1 MKDNKKDLLKR
12 FVGLTRE
19 EVINSKEKYGVNK
32 LEEKKKQPL
41 ILKILSI
48 FKEPMFLLLIIAAS
62 IYFIVGE
69 YRDGIIMLIFVLAIC
84 LIEYIQET
92 KTDKALEELN
102 KLSALNVK
110 VIREGKEE
118 VISSEEVVVGDIV
131 LLEEGDSVPA
141 DGKLLYT
148 QSLGVNES
156 SLTGESLVVYKN
168 CKEDKDNHFK
178 LNMCYS
184 GTNVTNGFG
193 VIEIVSVGKNTEFGR
208 IGESLN
214 EIKKERTPLE
224 KQINK
229 LVFICTIIS
238 FIVFLLTIVINY
250 INHPELVFSKRIIEA
265 ILAGVTIAMATIPE
279 EIPVVLTVFLAMGAW
294 DLTKKKTIT
303 RNMKTI
309 ETLGAVNVL
318 CTDKTGTLTENK
330 MKVQDVYEYRDTFLE
345 TSYLSCPLV
354 AYDPMEI
361 AIKEYCKL
369 KNDIKYGEKITKE
382 YAFTPETKMTG
393 QVWDNKLLCVKGAYE
408 SVLPLCNLDKKTYE
422 EIKKKIDE
430 YSNEGFRVLAVARN
444 NSLKNIPNSLFE
456 AKLTFEGLIA
466 LYDPPRFGVKT
477 SLSECYSA
485 GVRVIMITGDNG
497 ETAKG
502 IAKKINLANYDEVI
516 TGNELENMSDEEL
529 FEKAKTVNIFARVYP
544 NHKMRIVN
552 ALQKDNKIVAMTG
565 DGVNDAPA
573 LKKANVG
580 IAMGKRGTNVAKE
593 SADLILL
600 DDNFNTIVKAIENGR
615 TIYHNI
621 RKAISYVIA
630 IHIPIALLFLF
641 VPVFKLPTL
650 LLPIHVM
657 LLELLI
663 DPTSSIVFQR
673 IKPSS
678 DIMQEKPRNINEAIL
693 NVKNAISSI
702 SQGLLI
708 FLVVFITYFLL
719 IHNNIDTNL
728 SITVAYAILVL
739 SIMLI
744 TYQLRG
750 NDFTLKAF
758 VKSFKDKVSL
768 IVNLDVIIGLTM
780 FVYVPFFNT
789 VANTM
794 PLELKWWLLIIGLV
808 LLAILPF
815 DIFKVINKKNHY
827 LHSPAK

>member
-184 GTNVTNGFG
+184 GTNVTNGLG

-330 MKVQDVYEYRDTFLE
+330 MKVQDVYEYSDTFLE
-345 TSYLSCPLV
+345 TFYLSCPLV

-408 SVLPLCNLDKKTYE
+408 SVLPLCNLDKKKYE

-630 IHIPIALLFLF
+630 IHIPIALLSLF

-719 IHNNIDTNL
+719 IHNNINTNL

-815 DIFKVINKKNHY
+815 DIFKVVNKRK
-827 LHSPAK
+827 K

>member
-12 FVGLTRE
+12 FVGLTKE

-41 ILKILSI
+41 ILKMLSI

-184 GTNVTNGFG
+184 GTNVTNGLG

-208 IGESLN
+208 IGESLK
-214 EIKKERTPLE
+214 EIEKERTPLE

-330 MKVQDVYEYRDTFLE
+330 MKVQDIYEYSDTFLE

-369 KNDIKYGEKITKE
+369 KNDINYGEKITKE

-408 SVLPLCNLDKKTYE
+408 SVLPLCNLDKKKYE
-422 EIKKKIDE
+422 EIKKKIDA

-630 IHIPIALLFLF
+630 IHIPIALLSLF

-758 VKSFKDKVSL
+758 VNSFKDKVSL
-768 IVNLDVIIGLTM
+768 IVNLGVIIGLTM

-815 DIFKVINKKNHY
+815 DIFKVINKRK
-827 LHSPAK
+827 K

>member
-1 MKDNKKDLLKR
+1 MKDNKKDLLKN

-184 GTNVTNGFG
+184 GTNVTNGLG

-208 IGESLN
+208 IGESLK
-214 EIKKERTPLE
+214 EIEKERTPLE

-330 MKVQDVYEYRDTFLE
+330 MKVQDVYEYSDTFLE

-369 KNDIKYGEKITKE
+369 KNDINYGEKITKE

-408 SVLPLCNLDKKTYE
+408 SVLPLCNLDKKKNE

-430 YSNEGFRVLAVARN
+430 YSNEGFRVLSVARN

-456 AKLTFEGLIA
+456 VKLTFEGLIA

-630 IHIPIALLFLF
+630 IHIPIALLSLF

-693 NVKNAISSI
+693 NLKNAISSI

-719 IHNNIDTNL
+719 IHNNINTNL

-768 IVNLDVIIGLTM
+768 IVNLGVIIGLTM

-815 DIFKVINKKNHY
+815 DIFKVINKRK
-827 LHSPAK
+827 K

>member
-1 MKDNKKDLLKR
+1 MKDNKKDLLKK
-12 FVGLTRE
+12 FGGLTKE

-184 GTNVTNGFG
+184 GTNVTNGLG

-208 IGESLN
+208 IGESLK
-214 EIKKERTPLE
+214 EIEKERTPLE

-330 MKVQDVYEYRDTFLE
+330 MKVQDVYEYSDTFLE

-369 KNDIKYGEKITKE
+369 KNDINYGEKITKE

-408 SVLPLCNLDKKTYE
+408 SVLPLCNLDKKKYE
-422 EIKKKIDE
+422 EIKKKIDA

-456 AKLTFEGLIA
+456 AKLTFEGLIT

-630 IHIPIALLFLF
+630 IHIPIALLSLF

-815 DIFKVINKKNHY
+815 DIFKVVNKRK
-827 LHSPAK
+827 K

>member
-110 VIREGKEE
+110 VIREGKEK

-184 GTNVTNGFG
+184 GTNVTNGLG

-208 IGESLN
+208 IGESLK

-330 MKVQDVYEYRDTFLE
+330 MKVQDIYEYSDTFLE

-369 KNDIKYGEKITKE
+369 KNDINYGEKITKE

-630 IHIPIALLFLF
+630 IHIPIALLSLF

-815 DIFKVINKKNHY
+815 DIFKVVNKRK
-827 LHSPAK
+827 K

>member
-1 MKDNKKDLLKR
+1 MKDNKKDLLKK
-12 FVGLTRE
+12 FVGLTKE

-184 GTNVTNGFG
+184 GTNVTNGLG

-208 IGESLN
+208 IGESLK
-214 EIKKERTPLE
+214 EIEKERTPLE

-250 INHPELVFSKRIIEA
+250 INHPELFFSKRIIEA

-330 MKVQDVYEYRDTFLE
+330 MKVQDVYEYSDTFLE

-369 KNDIKYGEKITKE
+369 KNDINYGEKITKE

-408 SVLPLCNLDKKTYE
+408 SVLPLCNLDKKKYE

-630 IHIPIALLFLF
+630 IHIPIALLSLF

-678 DIMQEKPRNINEAIL
+678 DIMQEKPRNINETIL

-719 IHNNIDTNL
+719 IHNNITTNL
-728 SITVAYAILVL
+728 SITVSYAILVL

-768 IVNLDVIIGLTM
+768 IVNLGVIIGLTM

-815 DIFKVINKKNHY
+815 DIFKVINKRK
-827 LHSPAK
+827 K

>member
-1 MKDNKKDLLKR
+1 MKDNKKDLLKK
-12 FVGLTRE
+12 FGGLTKE

-110 VIREGKEE
+110 VIREGKEK

-184 GTNVTNGFG
+184 GTNVTNGLG

-250 INHPELVFSKRIIEA
+250 INHPELAFSKRIIEA

-330 MKVQDVYEYRDTFLE
+330 MKVQDVYEYSDTFLE

-369 KNDIKYGEKITKE
+369 KNDINYGEKITKE

-408 SVLPLCNLDKKTYE
+408 SVLPLCNLDKKKYE

-630 IHIPIALLFLF
+630 IHIPIALLSLF

-815 DIFKVINKKNHY
+815 DIFKVVNKRK
-827 LHSPAK
+827 K

>member
-12 FVGLTRE
+12 FVGLTKE

-110 VIREGKEE
+110 VIREGKEK

-184 GTNVTNGFG
+184 GTNVTNGLG

-208 IGESLN
+208 IGESLK
-214 EIKKERTPLE
+214 EIEKERTPLE

-330 MKVQDVYEYRDTFLE
+330 MKVQDVYEYSDTFLE

-369 KNDIKYGEKITKE
+369 KNDINYGEKITKE

-408 SVLPLCNLDKKTYE
+408 SVLPLCNLDKKKYE
-422 EIKKKIDE
+422 EIKKKIDA

-456 AKLTFEGLIA
+456 AKLTFEGLIT

-630 IHIPIALLFLF
+630 IHIPIALLSLF

-815 DIFKVINKKNHY
+815 DIFKVVNKRK
-827 LHSPAK
+827 K

>member
-1 MKDNKKDLLKR
+1 MERQEKDFLKNIK
-12 FVGLTRE
+12 GLTKD
-19 EVINSKEKYGVNK
+19 EVVKSREKYGVNK
-32 LEEKKKQPL
+32 LAKKKKQPL
-41 ILKILSI
+41 IIKIISI

-62 IYFIVGE
+62 IYFIVRE
-69 YRDGIIMLIFVLAIC
+69 YGDGIMMLIFVFGIC
-84 LIEYIQET
+84 FIEYMQEA

-102 KLSALNVK
+102 KLSSLNIK
-110 VIREGKEE
+110 VIRDGKEE
-118 VISSEEVVVGDIV
+118 AMSSEDVVVGDIV

-141 DGKLLYT
+141 DGKVLYG

-156 SLTGESLVVYKN
+156 SLTGESEVVYKN
-168 CKEDKDNHFK
+168 TKEDDVNHFK

-184 GTNVTNGFG
+184 GTNVTNGLG
-193 VIEIVSVGKNTEFGR
+193 IIEIVAVGKNTEFGR

-214 EIKKERTPLE
+214 DIKTERTPLE

-229 LVFICTIIS
+229 LVFVCTIIS
-238 FIVFLLTIVINY
+238 GIVFVLTIIINY
-250 INHPELVFSKRIIEA
+250 INHPELVFSDRIVEA

-294 DLTKKKTIT
+294 NLTKEKTLT

-330 MKVQDVYEYRDTFLE
+330 MKVQDVYEYDNLCIE

-354 AYDPMEI
+354 AYDPMDV
-361 AIKEYCKL
+361 AIKEYCLSKEEFGKDL
-369 KNDIKYGEKITKE
+369 KITKE

-393 QVWDNKLLCVKGAYE
+393 QIWNDKILCVKGAYE
-408 SVLPLCNLDKKTYE
+408 SVLPLCDLDEQRYSQ
-422 EIKKKIDE
+422 IKAKIDS
-430 YSNEGFRVLAVARN
+430 YSNDGVRVLAVARQDDLT
-444 NSLKNIPNSLFE
+444 SIPNSLSDSSLNFV
-456 AKLTFEGLIA
+456 GLIA
-466 LYDPPRFGVKT
+466 LYDSPRDGVSE
-477 SLSECYSA
+477 SLSDCYSA

-502 IAKKINLANYDEVI
+502 IAKKINLENYDEVI
-516 TGNELENMSDEEL
+516 TGNELEKMSDEEL

-544 NHKMRIVN
+544 NHKMRIVK

-600 DDNFNTIVKAIENGR
+600 DDNFNTIVRAIENGR
-615 TIYHNI
+615 GIYSNI
-621 RKAISYVIA
+621 RKAISYIIA
-630 IHIPIALLFLF
+630 IHIPIALLSLF
-641 VPVFKLPTL
+641 VPLFKLPTF

-657 LLELLI
+657 LLELII

-673 IKPSS
+673 IKPSK
-678 DIMQEKPRNINEAIL
+678 DIMKEKPRNINESIL
-693 NVKNAISSI
+693 NLKSAITSVL
-702 SQGLLI
+702 QGLLI
-708 FLVVFITYFLL
+708 FLVVFITYFVLVRG
-719 IHNNIDTNL
+719 NAGSNL
-728 SITVAYAILVL
+728 SVTIAYATLVL

-750 NDFTLKAF
+750 HEWTLKAF
-758 VKSFKDKVSL
+758 VRSFKDRVSL
-768 IVNLDVIIGLTM
+768 LVNLGVMIGLI
-780 FVYVPFFNT
+780 VLIYIPFFNSL
-789 VANTM
+789 ANTS
-794 PLELKWWLLIIGLV
+794 PLGLKWWLVIICLV
-808 LLAILPF
+808 LLSVVPF
-815 DIFKVINKKNHY
+815 DILKFKRKK
-827 LHSPAK
+827 

>member
-184 GTNVTNGFG
+184 GTNVTNGLG

-208 IGESLN
+208 IGESLK
-214 EIKKERTPLE
+214 EIEKERTPLE

-330 MKVQDVYEYRDTFLE
+330 MKVQDVYEYSDTFLE

-408 SVLPLCNLDKKTYE
+408 SVLPLCNLDKKKYE

-529 FEKAKTVNIFARVYP
+529 FEKAKTVNIFARLYP

-630 IHIPIALLFLF
+630 IHIPIALLSLF

-719 IHNNIDTNL
+719 IHNNINTNL

-758 VKSFKDKVSL
+758 VNSFKDKVSL
-768 IVNLDVIIGLTM
+768 IVNLGVIIGLTM

-815 DIFKVINKKNHY
+815 DIFKVINKRK
-827 LHSPAK
+827 K

>member
-184 GTNVTNGFG
+184 GTNVTNGLG

-208 IGESLN
+208 IGESLK

-330 MKVQDVYEYRDTFLE
+330 MKVQDVYEYSDTFLE

-369 KNDIKYGEKITKE
+369 KKDINYGEKITKE

-408 SVLPLCNLDKKTYE
+408 SVLPLCNLDKKKYE

-630 IHIPIALLFLF
+630 IHIPIALLSLF

-815 DIFKVINKKNHY
+815 DIFKVVNKRK
-827 LHSPAK
+827 K

>member
-184 GTNVTNGFG
+184 GTNVTNGLG

-208 IGESLN
+208 IGESLK
-214 EIKKERTPLE
+214 EIEKERTPLE

-330 MKVQDVYEYRDTFLE
+330 MKVQDVYEYSDTFLE

-369 KNDIKYGEKITKE
+369 KNDINYGEKITKE

-408 SVLPLCNLDKKTYE
+408 SVLPLCNLDKKKYE

-430 YSNEGFRVLAVARN
+430 YSNEGFRVLSVARN

-630 IHIPIALLFLF
+630 IHIPIALLSLF

-719 IHNNIDTNL
+719 IHNNINTNL

-758 VKSFKDKVSL
+758 VNSFKDKVSL
-768 IVNLDVIIGLTM
+768 IVNLGVIIGLTM

-794 PLELKWWLLIIGLV
+794 PLALKWWLLIIGLV

-815 DIFKVINKKNHY
+815 DIFKVINKRK
-827 LHSPAK
+827 K

>member
-12 FVGLTRE
+12 FVGLTKE

-184 GTNVTNGFG
+184 GTNVTNGLG

-208 IGESLN
+208 IGESLK
-214 EIKKERTPLE
+214 EIEKERTPLE

-330 MKVQDVYEYRDTFLE
+330 MKVQDVYEYSDTFLE

-369 KNDIKYGEKITKE
+369 KNDINYGEKITKE

-408 SVLPLCNLDKKTYE
+408 SVLPLCNLDKKKYE
-422 EIKKKIDE
+422 EIKKKIDA

-456 AKLTFEGLIA
+456 AKLTFEGLIT

-630 IHIPIALLFLF
+630 IHIPIALLSLF

-815 DIFKVINKKNHY
+815 DIFKVVNKRK
-827 LHSPAK
+827 K

>member
-1 MKDNKKDLLKR
+1 MKDNKKNLLKK
-12 FVGLTRE
+12 FGGLTRE

-184 GTNVTNGFG
+184 GTNVTNGLG

-208 IGESLN
+208 IGESLK
-214 EIKKERTPLE
+214 EIEKERTPLE

-330 MKVQDVYEYRDTFLE
+330 MKVQDIYEYSDTFLE

-369 KNDIKYGEKITKE
+369 KNDINYGEKITKE

-408 SVLPLCNLDKKTYE
+408 SVLPLCNLDKKKYE
-422 EIKKKIDE
+422 EIKKKIDA

-456 AKLTFEGLIA
+456 AKLTFEGLIT

-630 IHIPIALLFLF
+630 IHIPIALLSLF

-815 DIFKVINKKNHY
+815 DIFKVVNKRK
-827 LHSPAK
+827 K

>member
-184 GTNVTNGFG
+184 GTSVTNGLG

-208 IGESLN
+208 IGESLK
-214 EIKKERTPLE
+214 EIEKERTPLE

-330 MKVQDVYEYRDTFLE
+330 MKVQYVYEYSDTFLE
-345 TSYLSCPLV
+345 TSYLSCPFV

-369 KNDIKYGEKITKE
+369 KNDINYGEKITKE

-408 SVLPLCNLDKKTYE
+408 SVLPLCNLDKKKYE

-485 GVRVIMITGDNG
+485 GVRVIMIIGDNG
-497 ETAKG
+497 ESAKG

-630 IHIPIALLFLF
+630 IHIPIALLSLF

-758 VKSFKDKVSL
+758 VNSFKDKVSL
-768 IVNLDVIIGLTM
+768 IVNLGVIIGLTM

-789 VANTM
+789 VANTT

-815 DIFKVINKKNHY
+815 DIFKVINKRK
-827 LHSPAK
+827 K

>member
-1 MKDNKKDLLKR
+1 MKDNKKDLLKK
-12 FVGLTRE
+12 FGGLTKE

-110 VIREGKEE
+110 VIREGKEK

-184 GTNVTNGFG
+184 GTNVTNGLG

-208 IGESLN
+208 IGESLK
-214 EIKKERTPLE
+214 EIEKERTPLE

-250 INHPELVFSKRIIEA
+250 INHPELAFSKRIIEA

-369 KNDIKYGEKITKE
+369 KNDINYGEKITKE

-408 SVLPLCNLDKKTYE
+408 SVLPLCNLDKKKYE

-630 IHIPIALLFLF
+630 IHIPIALLSLF

-678 DIMQEKPRNINEAIL
+678 DIMQEKPRNINETIL

-768 IVNLDVIIGLTM
+768 IVNLGVIIGLTM

-815 DIFKVINKKNHY
+815 DIFKVINKRK
-827 LHSPAK
+827 K

>member
-1 MKDNKKDLLKR
+1 MKDNKKDLLKK
-12 FVGLTRE
+12 FGGLTKE

-131 LLEEGDSVPA
+131 LLGEGDSVPA

-184 GTNVTNGFG
+184 GTNVTNGLG

-208 IGESLN
+208 IGESLK

-330 MKVQDVYEYRDTFLE
+330 MKVQDIYEYSDTFLE

-361 AIKEYCKL
+361 AIKEYCKS
-369 KNDIKYGEKITKE
+369 KNDINYSEKITKE

-408 SVLPLCNLDKKTYE
+408 SVLPLCNLDKKKNA

-630 IHIPIALLFLF
+630 IHIPIALLSLF

-693 NVKNAISSI
+693 NLKNAISSI

-768 IVNLDVIIGLTM
+768 IVNLGVIIGLTM

-789 VANTM
+789 VANTT

-815 DIFKVINKKNHY
+815 DIFKVINKRK
-827 LHSPAK
+827 K

>member
-1 MKDNKKDLLKR
+1 MKDNKKDLLKK
-12 FVGLTRE
+12 FGGLTKE

-41 ILKILSI
+41 ILKMLSI

-184 GTNVTNGFG
+184 GTNVTNGLG

-208 IGESLN
+208 IGESLK
-214 EIKKERTPLE
+214 EIEKERTPLE

-250 INHPELVFSKRIIEA
+250 INHPELAFSKRIIEA

-330 MKVQDVYEYRDTFLE
+330 MKVQDVYEYSDTFLE

-369 KNDIKYGEKITKE
+369 KNDINYGEKITKE

-408 SVLPLCNLDKKTYE
+408 SVLPLCNLDKKKYE

-456 AKLTFEGLIA
+456 VKLTFEGLIA

-630 IHIPIALLFLF
+630 IHIPIALLSLF

-768 IVNLDVIIGLTM
+768 IVNLGVIIGLTM

-815 DIFKVINKKNHY
+815 DIFKVINKRK
-827 LHSPAK
+827 K

>member
-12 FVGLTRE
+12 FVGLTKE

-32 LEEKKKQPL
+32 LEDKKKQPL

-184 GTNVTNGFG
+184 GTNVTNGLG
-193 VIEIVSVGKNTEFGR
+193 VIEIVSVGKNTEFGH
-208 IGESLN
+208 IGESLK
-214 EIKKERTPLE
+214 EIEKERTPLE
-224 KQINK
+224 RQINK

-330 MKVQDVYEYRDTFLE
+330 MKVQDVYEYSDTFLE

-369 KNDIKYGEKITKE
+369 KNDINYGEKITKE

-408 SVLPLCNLDKKTYE
+408 SVLPLCNLDKKKYE

-430 YSNEGFRVLAVARN
+430 YSNEGFRVLAVAIN

-485 GVRVIMITGDNG
+485 GIRVIMITGDNG

-573 LKKANVG
+573 LKKADVG

-630 IHIPIALLFLF
+630 IHIPIALLSLF

-719 IHNNIDTNL
+719 IHNNITTNL
-728 SITVAYAILVL
+728 SITVSYAILVL

-768 IVNLDVIIGLTM
+768 IVNVGVIIGLTM
-780 FVYVPFFNT
+780 FVYIPFFNT
-789 VANTM
+789 VANTI

-815 DIFKVINKKNHY
+815 DIFKVINKREK
-827 LHSPAK
+827 

>member
-12 FVGLTRE
+12 FVGLTKE

-41 ILKILSI
+41 ISKILSI

-118 VISSEEVVVGDIV
+118 IISSEEVVVGDIV

-184 GTNVTNGFG
+184 GTNVTNGLG

-208 IGESLN
+208 IGESLK

-330 MKVQDVYEYRDTFLE
+330 MKVQDIYEYSDTFLE

-354 AYDPMEI
+354 AYNPMEI
-361 AIKEYCKL
+361 AIKEYCKS
-369 KNDIKYGEKITKE
+369 KNDINYGEKITKE

-408 SVLPLCNLDKKTYE
+408 SVLPLCNLDKKKYE

-466 LYDPPRFGVKT
+466 LYDSPRFGVKT

-621 RKAISYVIA
+621 RKATSYVIA
-630 IHIPIALLFLF
+630 IHIPIALLSLF

-719 IHNNIDTNL
+719 IHNNINTNL

-744 TYQLRG
+744 TYQLKG

-768 IVNLDVIIGLTM
+768 IVNLGVIIGLTM

-789 VANTM
+789 VANTT
-794 PLELKWWLLIIGLV
+794 PLELKWWFLVIGLV

-815 DIFKVINKKNHY
+815 DIFKVITKRKK
-827 LHSPAK
+827 

>member
-184 GTNVTNGFG
+184 GTNVTNGLG

-208 IGESLN
+208 IGESLK
-214 EIKKERTPLE
+214 EIEKERTPLE

-250 INHPELVFSKRIIEA
+250 INHPELAFSKRIIEA

-330 MKVQDVYEYRDTFLE
+330 MKVQDIYEYSDTFLE

-369 KNDIKYGEKITKE
+369 KNDINYGEKITKE

-408 SVLPLCNLDKKTYE
+408 SVLPLCNLDKKKYE

-630 IHIPIALLFLF
+630 IHIPIALLSLF

-815 DIFKVINKKNHY
+815 DIFKVVNKRK
-827 LHSPAK
+827 K

>member
-12 FVGLTRE
+12 FVGLTKE

-32 LEEKKKQPL
+32 LEDKKKQPL

-168 CKEDKDNHFK
+168 CKEDNNNHFK

-184 GTNVTNGFG
+184 GTNVTNGLG

-208 IGESLN
+208 IGESLK
-214 EIKKERTPLE
+214 EIEKERTPLE
-224 KQINK
+224 RQINK

-250 INHPELVFSKRIIEA
+250 INHPELAFSKRIIEA

-330 MKVQDVYEYRDTFLE
+330 MKVQDVYEYSDTFLE

-369 KNDIKYGEKITKE
+369 KNDINYGEKITKE

-408 SVLPLCNLDKKTYE
+408 SVLPLCNLDKKKYE

-477 SLSECYSA
+477 SLNECYSA
-485 GVRVIMITGDNG
+485 GIRVIMITGDNG

-573 LKKANVG
+573 LKKADVG

-630 IHIPIALLFLF
+630 IHIPIALLSLF

-719 IHNNIDTNL
+719 IHNNITTNL
-728 SITVAYAILVL
+728 SITVSYAILVL

-768 IVNLDVIIGLTM
+768 IVNVGVIIGLTM
-780 FVYVPFFNT
+780 FVYIPFFNT
-789 VANTM
+789 VANTI

-815 DIFKVINKKNHY
+815 DIFKVINKREK
-827 LHSPAK
+827 

>member
-62 IYFIVGE
+62 MYFIVGE

-110 VIREGKEE
+110 VIREGKEK

-184 GTNVTNGFG
+184 GTNVTNGLG

-208 IGESLN
+208 IGESLK
-214 EIKKERTPLE
+214 EIEKERTPLE

-330 MKVQDVYEYRDTFLE
+330 MKVQDVYEYSDTFLE

-369 KNDIKYGEKITKE
+369 KNDINYGEKITKE

-408 SVLPLCNLDKKTYE
+408 SVLPLCNLDKKKYE
-422 EIKKKIDE
+422 EIKKKIDA

-630 IHIPIALLFLF
+630 IHIPIALLSLF

-719 IHNNIDTNL
+719 IHNNINTNL

-758 VKSFKDKVSL
+758 VNSFKDKVSL
-768 IVNLDVIIGLTM
+768 IVNLGVIIGLTM

-815 DIFKVINKKNHY
+815 DIFKVVNKRK
-827 LHSPAK
+827 K

>member
-184 GTNVTNGFG
+184 GTNVTNGLG

-208 IGESLN
+208 IGESLK
-214 EIKKERTPLE
+214 EIEKERTPLE

-330 MKVQDVYEYRDTFLE
+330 MKVQDVYEYSDTFLE
-345 TSYLSCPLV
+345 TFYLSCPLV

-369 KNDIKYGEKITKE
+369 KNDINYGEKITKE

-630 IHIPIALLFLF
+630 IHIPIALLSLF

-815 DIFKVINKKNHY
+815 DIFKVVNKRK
-827 LHSPAK
+827 K

>member
-110 VIREGKEE
+110 VIREGKEK

-184 GTNVTNGFG
+184 GTNVTNGLG

-208 IGESLN
+208 IGESLK
-214 EIKKERTPLE
+214 EIEKERTPLE

-330 MKVQDVYEYRDTFLE
+330 MKVQDVYEYSDTFLE

-369 KNDIKYGEKITKE
+369 KNDINYGEKITKE

-408 SVLPLCNLDKKTYE
+408 SVLPLCNLDKKKYE
-422 EIKKKIDE
+422 EIKKKIDA

-630 IHIPIALLFLF
+630 IHIPIALLSLF

-815 DIFKVINKKNHY
+815 DIFKVVNKRK
-827 LHSPAK
+827 K

>member
-184 GTNVTNGFG
+184 GTNVTNGLG

-208 IGESLN
+208 IGESLK

-330 MKVQDVYEYRDTFLE
+330 MKVQDVYEYSDTFLE

-369 KNDIKYGEKITKE
+369 KNDINYGEKITKE

-408 SVLPLCNLDKKTYE
+408 SVLPLCNLDKKKYE

-630 IHIPIALLFLF
+630 IHIPIALLSLF

-678 DIMQEKPRNINEAIL
+678 DIMQEKPRNINETIL

-719 IHNNIDTNL
+719 IHNNINTNL

-758 VKSFKDKVSL
+758 VNSFKDKVSL
-768 IVNLDVIIGLTM
+768 IVNLGVIIGLTM

-815 DIFKVINKKNHY
+815 DIFKVINKRK
-827 LHSPAK
+827 K

>member
-1 MKDNKKDLLKR
+1 MKDNKKDLLKK
-12 FVGLTRE
+12 FGGLTKE

-41 ILKILSI
+41 ILKMLSI

-110 VIREGKEE
+110 VIREGKEK

-184 GTNVTNGFG
+184 GTNVTNGLG

-208 IGESLN
+208 IGESLK
-214 EIKKERTPLE
+214 EIEKERTPLE

-330 MKVQDVYEYRDTFLE
+330 MKVQDVYEYSDTFLE

-369 KNDIKYGEKITKE
+369 KNDINYGEKITKE

-408 SVLPLCNLDKKTYE
+408 SVLPLCNLDKKKYE

-630 IHIPIALLFLF
+630 IHIPIALLSLF

-768 IVNLDVIIGLTM
+768 IVNLGVIIGLTM

-815 DIFKVINKKNHY
+815 DIFKVINKRK
-827 LHSPAK
+827 K

>member
-12 FVGLTRE
+12 FVGLTKE

-110 VIREGKEE
+110 VIREGKEK

-184 GTNVTNGFG
+184 GTNVTNGLG

-208 IGESLN
+208 IGESLK
-214 EIKKERTPLE
+214 EIEKERTPLE

-330 MKVQDVYEYRDTFLE
+330 MKVQDVYEYSDTFLE

-369 KNDIKYGEKITKE
+369 KNDINYGEKITKE

-408 SVLPLCNLDKKTYE
+408 SVLPLCNLDKKKYE
-422 EIKKKIDE
+422 EIKKKIDA

-456 AKLTFEGLIA
+456 AKLTFEGLIT

-630 IHIPIALLFLF
+630 IHIPIALLSLF

-719 IHNNIDTNL
+719 IHNNINTNL

-758 VKSFKDKVSL
+758 VNSFKDKVSL
-768 IVNLDVIIGLTM
+768 IVNLGVIIGLTM

-815 DIFKVINKKNHY
+815 DIFKVINKRK
-827 LHSPAK
+827 K

>member
-1 MKDNKKDLLKR
+1 MKDNKKDLLKK
-12 FVGLTRE
+12 FGGLTKE

-110 VIREGKEE
+110 VIREGKEK

-184 GTNVTNGFG
+184 GTNVTNGLG

-208 IGESLN
+208 IGESLK
-214 EIKKERTPLE
+214 EIEKERTPLE

-250 INHPELVFSKRIIEA
+250 INHPELAFSKRIIEA

-330 MKVQDVYEYRDTFLE
+330 MKVQDIYEYSDTFLE

-369 KNDIKYGEKITKE
+369 KNDINYGEKITKE

-408 SVLPLCNLDKKTYE
+408 SVLPLCNLDKKKYE

-630 IHIPIALLFLF
+630 IHIPIALLSLF

-678 DIMQEKPRNINEAIL
+678 DIMQEKPRNINETIL

-768 IVNLDVIIGLTM
+768 IVNLGVIIGLTM

-815 DIFKVINKKNHY
+815 DIFKVINKRK
-827 LHSPAK
+827 K

>member
-12 FVGLTRE
+12 FVGLTKE

-184 GTNVTNGFG
+184 GTNVTNGLG

-208 IGESLN
+208 IGESLK
-214 EIKKERTPLE
+214 EIEKERTPLE

-330 MKVQDVYEYRDTFLE
+330 MKVQDVYEYSDTFLE

-369 KNDIKYGEKITKE
+369 KNDINYGEKITKE

-408 SVLPLCNLDKKTYE
+408 SVLPLCNLDKKKYE
-422 EIKKKIDE
+422 EIKKKIDA

-456 AKLTFEGLIA
+456 AKLTFEGLIT

-630 IHIPIALLFLF
+630 IHIPIALLSLF

-815 DIFKVINKKNHY
+815 DIFKVINKRK
-827 LHSPAK
+827 K

>member
-1 MKDNKKDLLKR
+1 MKDNKKDLLKK
-12 FVGLTRE
+12 FGGLTKE

-184 GTNVTNGFG
+184 GTNVTNGLG

-208 IGESLN
+208 IGESLK

-330 MKVQDVYEYRDTFLE
+330 MKVQDVYEYSDTFLE

-369 KNDIKYGEKITKE
+369 KNDINYGEKITKE

-408 SVLPLCNLDKKTYE
+408 SVLPLCNLDKKKYE
-422 EIKKKIDE
+422 EIKKKIDA

-630 IHIPIALLFLF
+630 IHIPIALLSLF

-758 VKSFKDKVSL
+758 VNSFKDKVSL
-768 IVNLDVIIGLTM
+768 IVNLGVIIGLTM

-815 DIFKVINKKNHY
+815 DIFKVVNKRK
-827 LHSPAK
+827 K

>member
-184 GTNVTNGFG
+184 GTNVTNGLG

-330 MKVQDVYEYRDTFLE
+330 MKVQDVYEYSDTFLE
-345 TSYLSCPLV
+345 TFYLSCPLV

-630 IHIPIALLFLF
+630 IHIPIALLSLF

-815 DIFKVINKKNHY
+815 DIFKVVNKRK
-827 LHSPAK
+827 K

>member
-12 FVGLTRE
+12 FVGLTKE

-184 GTNVTNGFG
+184 GTNVTNGLG

-208 IGESLN
+208 IGESLK
-214 EIKKERTPLE
+214 EIEKERTPLE

-330 MKVQDVYEYRDTFLE
+330 MKVQDIYEYSDTFLE

-369 KNDIKYGEKITKE
+369 KNDINYGEKITKE

-408 SVLPLCNLDKKTYE
+408 SVLPLCNLDKKKYE

-630 IHIPIALLFLF
+630 IHIPIALLSLF

-768 IVNLDVIIGLTM
+768 IVNLGVIIGLTM

-815 DIFKVINKKNHY
+815 DIFKVINKRK
-827 LHSPAK
+827 K